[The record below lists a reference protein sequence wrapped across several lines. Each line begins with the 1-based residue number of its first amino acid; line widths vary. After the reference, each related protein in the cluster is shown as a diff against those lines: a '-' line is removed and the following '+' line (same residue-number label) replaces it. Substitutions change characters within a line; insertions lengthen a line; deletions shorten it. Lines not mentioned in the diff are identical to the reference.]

1 MPTSRASERVLQ
13 RCRPG
18 LARLL
23 DHPPDSGQRNRR
35 LGPAARLVLEAVQP
49 FSVKALRPLG
59 HTRCAGR
66 RDQCDAELL
75 GAGLARSAHSHHLHL
90 RQDPHEKT
98 GARAERTDGCREL
111 ISSRRPLTVD
121 PVHRPRRRD
130 GSPSIGQRIVPR
142 RSQDPRHGN
151 EASGRVQPGGGVG
164 VGDDGDRGRVGD
176 LHPAAP
182 ALACF
187 VTIPLCRVRFSECL
201 AMGAASG
208 LAR

>member
-1 MPTSRASERVLQ
+1 MRLEPLALPDARHAVSRDADLPSQ
-13 RCRPG
+13 RAGAPALPPWRR

-121 PVHRPRRRD
+121 PVHRPAAATGVLPSGSESYRGVPRTPATVMRRRV
-130 GSPSIGQRIVPR
+130 GSSR
-142 RSQDPRHGN
+142 
-151 EASGRVQPGGGVG
+151 A
-164 VGDDGDRGRVGD
+164 
-176 LHPAAP
+176 
-182 ALACF
+182 
-187 VTIPLCRVRFSECL
+187 
-201 AMGAASG
+201 AASG
-208 LAR
+208 SATTVIGAVSAISTRRPRRWPVS